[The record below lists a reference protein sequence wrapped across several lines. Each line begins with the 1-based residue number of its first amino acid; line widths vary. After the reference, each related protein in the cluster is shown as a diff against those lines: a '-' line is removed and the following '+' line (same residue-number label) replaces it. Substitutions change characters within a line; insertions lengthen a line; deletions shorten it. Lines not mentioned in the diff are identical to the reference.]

1 MAELRTYRFPT
12 RTGSGV
18 LLGMSPPQ
26 LGGVAT
32 AGVVFVAAVS
42 VATPAALAVGAAAV
56 ALLLAGSFV
65 PVAGRPAVAWV
76 PVAVLFGW
84 AMATRNNEFYASPDL
99 SVDLPDGVL
108 DVPGELFGIEIA
120 TLDEAGAGYA
130 MVRDTFRNRVVAVA
144 EVSGADFLF
153 LDPADEQARVEGW
166 GAVLDQLAQSMPE
179 VTRLQVVHTVGPASP
194 GPLVRHHAVHG
205 GRGTEATAAS
215 YGEVLELAGRSGQ
228 DHRCLVAVA
237 VDLAAARRAVR
248 QAGGGRPRGVPG
260 ADGPC
265 RHARGRVDRRR
276 ARRARLVD
284 GRPGRRAAPGRVRP
298 GRPRPHPAGRR
309 CGVVGGAV
317 GDRRRLVSGPSRVGL
332 VDHGPGRRAAVTS
345 GHRRLPPAPAD
356 RCPGGAADVAAVRP
370 DPDADRGTAGADPAG
385 LRRRRAG
392 RAGRWGFA
400 TSARQRRAQSDAVQR
415 EAEVV
420 EGRAVFR
427 VVWLVTVTG
436 RDPHELDAAVGQLEA
451 AARRCG
457 LDLRP
462 MTGTQRQAAAFTLPL
477 CRGAR

>member
-1 MAELRTYRFPT
+1 VAELRTYRFPT

-42 VATPAALAVGAAAV
+42 VATPAAFAVGAAAV
-56 ALLLAGSFV
+56 AVLLAGSFV

-194 GPLVRHHAVHG
+194 DPLVRHHAMHG

-248 QAGGGRPRGVPG
+248 QAGGGNLG
-260 ADGPC
+260 AC
-265 RHARGRVDRRR
+265 RVLMDRAATIEDALTAAGLDVHGWLTAGRVAELLRVGFDPAARGRTRPDDDAVSWVGPSGIVDGWSAVRHESGWSTTVQVAGPPSRPVTGDFLQYLLIGVPAERRMSLLYVPTPMRTAERR
-276 ARRARLVD
+276 AQTQQA
-284 GRPGRRAAPGRVRP
+284 
-298 GRPRPHPAGRR
+298 
-309 CGVVGGAV
+309 
-317 GDRRRLVSGPSRVGL
+317 
-332 VDHGPGRRAAVTS
+332 T
-345 GHRRLPPAPAD
+345 AD
-356 RCPGGAADVAAVRP
+356 AEQAVR
-370 DPDADRGTAGADPAG
+370 A
-385 LRRRRAG
+385 
-392 RAGRWGFA
+392 RWGFG
-400 TSARQRRAQSDAVQR
+400 TSARQRREQSDAVQR

-427 VVWLVTVTG
+427 LVWLVTVTG
-436 RDPHELDAAVGQLEA
+436 RDPHELDAAVGQLDA